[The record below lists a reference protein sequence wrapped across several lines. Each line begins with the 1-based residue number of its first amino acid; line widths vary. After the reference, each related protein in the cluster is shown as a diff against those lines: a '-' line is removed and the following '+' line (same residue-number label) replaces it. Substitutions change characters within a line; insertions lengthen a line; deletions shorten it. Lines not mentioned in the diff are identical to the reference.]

1 MREVAAVA
9 GVGIK
14 TVSRVVNGEPG
25 VSNDLRGRVRAAIER
40 LDYRQDL
47 NASLLRRTER
57 KTATIGLVLDD
68 ISNPF
73 SSALG
78 RSVEDVARERGV
90 LVFSGSCEEDP
101 ARERELIA
109 ALQARR
115 VDGLLVAPAGG
126 AEHSYLLAER
136 RAGTALVFVD
146 RPARFLDADSVVSDN
161 EGGAQAGV
169 SHLADVGHRRIAFL
183 GDDVSVYTAN
193 ARLTGY
199 LAEVSRR
206 NFEPDSEIVRTGI
219 RSISDAEATT
229 AELLRLARPPTA
241 IFAGQNLLAI
251 GAVRALRAAELEHTV
266 ALVGFDDFLLADLLE
281 PAVTV
286 IAQDPAAIGR
296 AAANLLFERLDGDES
311 PSRHIVLSP
320 RLIPRGSG
328 EIPPKRRMRRG
339 R

>member
-1 MREVAAVA
+1 MRDVAAIA

-14 TVSRVVNGEPG
+14 TVSRVVNGEAG
-25 VSNDLRGRVRAAIER
+25 VSIDLMTRVQAAIVR

-47 NASLLRRTER
+47 NASLLRRSER

-90 LVFSGSCEEDP
+90 LVFAGSCEEDP

-109 ALQARR
+109 DLQARR
-115 VDGLLVAPAGG
+115 VDGIMVAPAGG
-126 AEHSYLLAER
+126 AEHSYLLSES

-161 EGGAQAGV
+161 EGAAQSAV
-169 SHLADVGHRRIAFL
+169 AHLADGGHRRIAFL
-183 GDDVSVYTAN
+183 GDDASVYTAS
-193 ARLTGY
+193 ARLAGY
-199 LAEVSRR
+199 LSETSRR
-206 NFEPDSEIVRTGI
+206 DFEVDPEIVRSGI
-219 RSISDAEATT
+219 RSIAEAEAAT
-229 AELLRLARPPTA
+229 AELLRLPRPPTA

-251 GAVRALRAAELEHTV
+251 GAVRALRAAGLEHSV
-266 ALVGFDDFLLADLLE
+266 ALVSFDDFLLADLLE

-286 IAQDPAAIGR
+286 IAQDPAGIGR
-296 AAANLLFERLDGDES
+296 AGANLLFERLDGDRS

-320 RLIPRGSG
+320 ILIQRGSG
-328 EIPPKRRMRRG
+328 EIAPKRRLRRA